1 MRIAFVSRLDPFNK
15 IVRSGVPYSIFN
27 ELSKDNVV
35 DWVFPEHKSFIEQ
48 VLFAFGVLLERVLN
62 LFGRNMIYNSFVSR
76 AFCHSVQKK
85 LKKHHYDCVFTMGA
99 MTTAYLN
106 TSLPVFCRA
115 DSIAP
120 SMENYYYFNV
130 PKFASKMTKAME
142 RRALHRY
149 TRFFS
154 PSQWVMDEIKKFV
167 PMEPDDKLILIETGA
182 NLDDDY
188 IHYKKHTYSLT
199 KKINILLVG
208 YDLKRKGVDVAFEA
222 TKALKENYA
231 LDACLVIMGGEPE
244 KEILNTNFVRYVG
257 KKDKN
262 DKKQFDE
269 FYQEFA
275 NADLFVFPTKAEC
288 HGIVNCEAAAYGLP
302 IFSYQTGGV
311 PSYCIDSVNGRCLP
325 MSSSGLD
332 FAKVIFEAIKNGSM
346 DEYSVA
352 SRKLYEE
359 KFNWR
364 VWGQRVRKEMTDV
377 MKKRSSC
384 PN

>member
-15 IVRSGVPYSIFN
+15 IVRSGVPYSIFK

-48 VLFAFGVLLERVLN
+48 VLFAFGVLLERVVN

-76 AFCHSVQKK
+76 AFCHSAQKK
-85 LKKHHYDCVFTMGA
+85 LEKQSYDCVFTMGA
-99 MTTAYLN
+99 LTTAFLN
-106 TSLPVFCRA
+106 TSLPIFCRA

-120 SMENYYYFNV
+120 SMENYYYFNI

-142 RRALHRY
+142 QRALCKY

-154 PSQWVMDEIKKFV
+154 PSQWVIDEIKKFA
-167 PMEPDDKLILIETGA
+167 PTESKDKFLLIETGA

-188 IHYKKHTYSLT
+188 IRYKKHSYSLT
-199 KKINILLVG
+199 MKLNILLVG
-208 YDLKRKGVDVAFEA
+208 YDLKRKGVDVAFDA
-222 TKALKENYA
+222 VKTLKSVYG
-231 LDACLVIMGGEPE
+231 LDVCLVIMGGKPDEE
-244 KEILNTNFVRYVG
+244 MLNSGLVCYAG

-262 DKKQFDE
+262 DKHQFDD
-269 FYQEFA
+269 FYHEFA
-275 NADLFVFPTKAEC
+275 NADLFIFPTKAEC

-311 PSYCIDSVNGRCLP
+311 PSYCIDGVNGRCLP
-325 MSSSGLD
+325 ISSSGQE
-332 FAKVIFEAIKNGSM
+332 FAQAIYGALKDGSM
-346 DEYSVA
+346 EKYSIA

-359 KFNWR
+359 KFNWT
-364 VWGQRVRKEMTDV
+364 VWGQKVQKEMTAV
-377 MKKRSSC
+377 LSNLK
-384 PN
+384 